1 MELDRN
7 RWWFVFYEH
16 NIILQKSED
25 GKLDIPFK
33 AQLEFNQPNPD
44 AIHEYCFHDKY
55 PCTAV
60 KLSTAPVIDS
70 ARYTML
76 SLRDSFFHL
85 DLWKYQAAGSAQQL
99 IYWDENTR
107 FCPAC
112 GTATERKS
120 LIMKK
125 CPKCEKEQYPP
136 IQTAVIVLI
145 RKGDEILLAHAH
157 NFKYEFYGLIA
168 GYVEIAETLE
178 ESVRREVKEE
188 TGLNI
193 RNIQYFGNQPW
204 PYPSGLMVGF
214 IADYE
219 SGEIC
224 IQEEELR
231 NAAFFSKDNL
241 PALPQKLSIAR
252 RMIDWWL
259 DQQIKKEQDK

>member
-1 MELDRN
+1 MKFDTK
-7 RWWFVFYEH
+7 RWWFVFYE
-16 NIILQKSED
+16 NSIILERNAA
-25 GKLDIPFK
+25 GKLDIPYADK
-33 AQLEFNQPNPD
+33 IELNEPSKSE
-44 AIHEYCFHDKY
+44 IHEYCFHDKF
-55 PCTAV
+55 PCTAFRL
-60 KLSTAPVIDS
+60 KEAPRESDKYVL
-70 ARYTML
+70 L

-112 GTATERKS
+112 GTPTERKT

-125 CPKCEKEQYPP
+125 CPNCQKEQYPP
-136 IQTAVIVLI
+136 IQIAVIVLI

-157 NFKYEFYGLIA
+157 NFKSEFYSLIA

-231 NAAFFSKDNL
+231 SAAFFSKNNL
-241 PALPQKLSIAR
+241 PTLPQKLSIAR

-259 DQQIKKEQDK
+259 DQQLKKEQDK